1 MSRSSSTIQDGSL
14 ELLLDTIC
22 NTFGG
27 IVFISMLVVVLLNM
41 SGETASSQP
50 PTDESALEL
59 QQLTAELEAA
69 QARLHT
75 LHQTTQQ
82 RDNTFQKLV
91 SQEQLILARKL
102 VEAESLR
109 AVRVNETVT
118 ITKMT
123 ADQQNSV
130 NTISQDLDE
139 QKKEL
144 DSLNRQLQVQTV
156 SMSQEVESRS
166 QNTSP
171 PKLEE
176 LPNHRSISM
185 ILKGGRLTALS
196 RISAS
201 GVETRNAEE
210 LNVSVEGGT
219 EFVESKSGSGVAVA
233 LDKSTKAQIQSAL
246 IQFSPDRH
254 VLKIWIW
261 PDSFAH
267 YQVIQEVLA
276 ESRFRSKPEPVR
288 QDTRLNFGHP
298 TGPVLGQ

>member
-50 PTDESALEL
+50 PTEESALEL

-75 LHQTTQQ
+75 LHQATRQ
-82 RDNTFQKLV
+82 RDDTFQKLV
-91 SQEQLILARKL
+91 SKDQLIVARKL
-102 VEAESLR
+102 VEAEALR
-109 AVRVNETVT
+109 AARVEETAT
-118 ITKMT
+118 IAKMT
-123 ADQQNSV
+123 ADHQNSV

-139 QKKEL
+139 RKKEL
-144 DSLNRQLQVQTV
+144 ESLNRQLQVQSV
-156 SMSQEVESRS
+156 SMRQEVESRS
-166 QNTSP
+166 QNVTP

-176 LPNHRSISM
+176 LPNHRSIGL
-185 ILKGGRLTALS
+185 ILKGGRLTALT
-196 RISAS
+196 RISAN

-210 LNVSVEGGT
+210 LSVSIEDGT
-219 EFVESKSGSGVAVA
+219 EFVETKSGSGVAVA
-233 LDKSTKAQIQSAL
+233 LDKSTKAQIQTILSK
-246 IQFSPDRH
+246 FSPDRH

-288 QDTRLNFGHP
+288 QDTRLTFGHP

>member
-1 MSRSSSTIQDGSL
+1 MRRSSSTIQDGSL

-50 PTDESALEL
+50 PTDESVLEL

-156 SMSQEVESRS
+156 SMNQEVESRS
-166 QNTSP
+166 QNASP
-171 PKLEE
+171 PKLVE

-196 RISAS
+196 RISAN

>member
-1 MSRSSSTIQDGSL
+1 MSRTSSTIQDGSL

-59 QQLTAELEAA
+59 QQLTAELETA

-75 LHQTTQQ
+75 LHQATQQ
-82 RDNTFQKLV
+82 RDNTLQKLV
-91 SQEQLILARKL
+91 SQDQLLLARKL

-109 AVRVNETVT
+109 TRRVDETAT

-130 NTISQDLDE
+130 NTISQDLNE
-139 QKKEL
+139 QKKDL
-144 DSLNRQLQVQTV
+144 DSLNQQLQVQAV
-156 SMSQEVESRS
+156 SLRQEVESRS
-166 QNTSP
+166 QNVTP

-176 LPNHRSISM
+176 LPNHRSVGL
-185 ILKGGRLTALS
+185 ILKGGRLTALT
-196 RISAS
+196 RIGES
-201 GVETRNAEE
+201 GVETRNSEE
-210 LNVSVEGGT
+210 LSVSIEDGV
-219 EFVESKSGSGVAVA
+219 EFVETKSGSGVAVA
-233 LDKSTKAQIQSAL
+233 LDQSTKAQIQSAL
-246 IQFSPDRH
+246 SQFSPDRH

-288 QDTRLNFGHP
+288 QDTRLTFGHP

>member
-50 PTDESALEL
+50 PTEESALEL

-69 QARLHT
+69 QARLRT
-75 LHQTTQQ
+75 LHQATRQ
-82 RDNTFQKLV
+82 RDDTFQKLV
-91 SQEQLILARKL
+91 SKDQLIMARKL
-102 VEAESLR
+102 VEAEALR
-109 AVRVNETVT
+109 AARVEETAT
-118 ITKMT
+118 IAKMT
-123 ADQQNSV
+123 ADHQNSV
-130 NTISQDLDE
+130 NTISQNLDE
-139 QKKEL
+139 RKKEL
-144 DSLNRQLQVQTV
+144 ESLNRQLQVQSV
-156 SMSQEVESRS
+156 SMRQEVESRS
-166 QNTSP
+166 QNVTP

-176 LPNHRSISM
+176 LPNHRSIGL
-185 ILKGGRLTALS
+185 ILKGGRLTALT

-201 GVETRNAEE
+201 GVETRNSQE
-210 LNVSVEGGT
+210 LSVSIEDGT
-219 EFVESKSGSGVAVA
+219 EFVETKSGAGVAVA

-246 IQFSPDRH
+246 SQFSPDRH

-288 QDTRLNFGHP
+288 QDTRLTFGHP

>member
-59 QQLTAELEAA
+59 QQLTAELETA

-75 LHQTTQQ
+75 LHQATHQ
-82 RDNTFQKLV
+82 RDNTLQKLV

-109 AVRVNETVT
+109 ARRVDETVT
-118 ITKMT
+118 ITKKT
-123 ADQQNSV
+123 ADQQNAV
-130 NTISQDLDE
+130 NTISQDLNE

-144 DSLNRQLQVQTV
+144 DSLNQQLQFQTV
-156 SMSQEVESRS
+156 SMRQEVESRS
-166 QNTSP
+166 QNVSP

-176 LPNHRSISM
+176 LPNHRSIHL

-201 GVETRNAEE
+201 GLETRNAEE
-210 LNVSVEGGT
+210 LNVSIEGGT

-246 IQFSPDRH
+246 NQFSPDRH

-267 YQVIQEVLA
+267 YQVIQEVMA
-276 ESRFRSKPEPVR
+276 ESHFRSKPEPVR
-288 QDTRLNFGHP
+288 QDTRLHVGKP